1 MRLAQQLYEDGLI
14 TYMRTDGVQRAG
26 EAIAAARETISDR
39 FDKQYLPDS
48 PRQYSTKAKNAQE
61 AHEAIRP
68 TDFGRDRAGSG
79 DHAKLYELIW
89 KRALAS
95 QMASARLERTTIELA
110 DDNGKAG
117 LRSTRSEEHTSELQ
131 SLMRNSYA

>member
-1 MRLAQQLYEDGLI
+1 MAAKA
-14 TYMRTDGVQRAG
+14 M
-26 EAIAAARETISDR
+26 AAARETISDR
-39 FDKQYLPDS
+39 FDEHYLPDS

-95 QMASARLERTTIELA
+95 QMASARLERSTIELA

-117 LRSTRSEEHTSELQ
+117 LRATGQVVTFPGFLPHYQESFHAPERSEGRRVGKECGE
-131 SLMRNSYA
+131 RCG

>member
-1 MRLAQQLYEDGLI
+1 MWGTE
-14 TYMRTDGVQRAG
+14 VVKRAG
-26 EAIAAARETISDR
+26 EAIAAARETIR
-39 FDKQYLPDS
+39 YRCDKQYRPDS

-95 QMASARLERTTIELA
+95 QMASARLECTTIELA
-110 DDNGKAG
+110 DDTGQAG
-117 LRSTRSEEHTSELQ
+117 LRATGRSEEHKSELQ
-131 SLMRNSYA
+131 SLMRRQ

>member
-14 TYMRTDGVQRAG
+14 TYMRTDGVQMAG

-39 FDKQYLPDS
+39 FGKQYLPDS

-68 TDFGRDRAGSG
+68 TAYGRDRAGSG
-79 DHAKLYELIW
+79 DHATLS
-89 KRALAS
+89 ALTWRHAPPT
-95 QMASARLERTTIELA
+95 QTEDA
-110 DDNGKAG
+110 
-117 LRSTRSEEHTSELQ
+117 
-131 SLMRNSYA
+131 